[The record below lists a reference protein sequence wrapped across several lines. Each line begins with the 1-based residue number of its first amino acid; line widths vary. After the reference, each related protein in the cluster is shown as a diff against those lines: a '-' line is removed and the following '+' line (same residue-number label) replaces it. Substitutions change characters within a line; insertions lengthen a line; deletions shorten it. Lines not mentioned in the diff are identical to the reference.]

1 MSGNLELGRFNSSF
15 WYQVLPL
22 FGWVFCSLFSVAV
35 SDPWESVMV
44 VFCIYGTNVMEVT
57 NQFLVGSK
65 ARIMEWNAH
74 LKQLKWSWNCGYI
87 DPSGESN
94 AINELNEYSIKMT
107 PNDQW
112 EKTPLKCFC
121 KVFLFRRWKIIQWH
135 HSENKR
141 VDKYITALTPVLRD
155 LCGKG
160 VRKISR
166 ARGGG

>member
-1 MSGNLELGRFNSSF
+1 MGVLFLIFCCCLWSLGECDGC
-15 WYQVLPL
+15 VLHL
-22 FGWVFCSLFSVAV
+22 WHKR
-35 SDPWESVMV
+35 
-44 VFCIYGTNVMEVT
+44 YGT

-65 ARIMEWNAH
+65 ARIMEWKAH
-74 LKQLKWSWNCGYI
+74 LKQLKRSWNCGYI
-87 DPSGESN
+87 DPIGESN

-112 EKTPLKCFC
+112 EKTTLKRFC

-155 LCGKG
+155 LCGK
-160 VRKISR
+160 
-166 ARGGG
+166 RG